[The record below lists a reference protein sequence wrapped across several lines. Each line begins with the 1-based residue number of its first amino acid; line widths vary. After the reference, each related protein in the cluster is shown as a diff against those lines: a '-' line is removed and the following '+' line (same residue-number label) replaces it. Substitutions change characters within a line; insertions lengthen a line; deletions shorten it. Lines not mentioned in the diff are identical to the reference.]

1 MAKGHKTD
9 GEGRERGGF
18 KTSRHAKASAAGPKA
33 QQKLAAEEREQRGEQ
48 HTSHETSRFL
58 KGQKIDPRRRLQV
71 KEISPGDADTDFN
84 KRDRYADAHRNQRRD
99 KGHADP
105 DRREC
110 PNGFS
115 HGSCNKKPLPRELG
129 RGHQL
134 SAQRL
139 RKPIAR
145 FLRRTPSPRH
155 QQLRFYIIRSAHKVP
170 DYCAGP
176 ARSSFT
182 FISAARA
189 TAQEACERRGVD
201 LLGRRTCNGGERRVE
216 SGLCTVTRFTELLDD
231 PPAPVRG
238 GS

>member
-1 MAKGHKTD
+1 MAPTNGAVKEAIPMPSVSFHLIFT
-9 GEGRERGGF
+9 
-18 KTSRHAKASAAGPKA
+18 TSRSISA
-33 QQKLAAEEREQRGEQ
+33 R
-48 HTSHETSRFL
+48 
-58 KGQKIDPRRRLQV
+58 V
-71 KEISPGDADTDFN
+71 
-84 KRDRYADAHRNQRRD
+84 
-99 KGHADP
+99 
-105 DRREC
+105 
-110 PNGFS
+110 
-115 HGSCNKKPLPRELG
+115 
-129 RGHQL
+129 
-134 SAQRL
+134 

-201 LLGRRTCNGGERRVE
+201 LLGQRTCNGGERRVE

-231 PPAPVRG
+231 PP
-238 GS
+238 